1 MGDGLMNSGRG
12 RRDVN
17 PPGLQRKRRDVEE
30 NASEKGRKSKGSET
44 TAGMRKSRHRDS

>member
-17 PPGLQRKRRDVEE
+17 PPGLQRKRRRREREREGAEE
-30 NASEKGRKSKGSET
+30 QGE
-44 TAGMRKSRHRDS
+44 